1 MINTDSFIANRRKLL
16 SASLSITTLQLLL
29 NAGIIPTA
37 LANSNFESYSLPVA
51 FTANTVK
58 KALSALKIPTPSTS
72 HQIILTA
79 PDIAEN
85 GASVSIGVISELP
98 NTTDIYILVAKNP
111 NPLAAS
117 IFIPS
122 GIVPEIKLYIRMNET
137 SPIHVVVKSNDTF
150 YAAIHTVQVT
160 VGGCAG

>member
-1 MINTDSFIANRRKLL
+1 LINTDSFIASRRKLL
-16 SASLSITTLQLLL
+16 SASLSVTTLQLLL

-37 LANSNFESYSLPVA
+37 LANSHSESYSLPVA

-58 KALSALKIPTPSTS
+58 KALSDLKISTPSIN

-79 PDIAEN
+79 PDVVEN
-85 GASVSIGVISELP
+85 GASVPIGIVSELP

-117 IFIPS
+117 IFIPNKA
-122 GIVPEIKLYIRMNET
+122 VPEIKLYVRMNET
-137 SPIHVVVKSNDTF
+137 SPMHVVIKANDKF
-150 YAAIHTVQVT
+150 YTAIHTVQVT

>member
-1 MINTDSFIANRRKLL
+1 M
-16 SASLSITTLQLLL
+16 SASLSITTLHLLL
-29 NAGIIPTA
+29 SVGITPAAI
-37 LANSNFESYSLPVA
+37 ANNYSEKGSLPVA

-58 KALSALKIPTPSTS
+58 RALSALKIPPPLMISQ
-72 HQIILTA
+72 QIILTA

-85 GASVSIGVISELP
+85 GASVSIGVVSELP

-117 IFIPS
+117 IFIPN
-122 GIVPEIKLYIRMNET
+122 GTVPEVKLYIRMNET

-160 VGGCAG
+160 VGGCVG